1 MQLFAT
7 LHDVNV
13 MNLNILRQDE
23 ILFIMRHDA
32 GNSEIYSLNKFQ
44 VRFDKDVM
52 KDYLLGRYGS
62 IPVFSQLDDIK
73 ELDGE

>member
-23 ILFIMRHDA
+23 ILFIMRHDT

-44 VRFDKDVM
+44 VRFDKDIM